1 MTIDRILARI
11 RHDLALSWRDVCWLF
26 ATIWRWLRNLFR
38 SDRVIETTYAPPVHA
53 IERAWRSAVQS
64 RADIERDCR
73 RVSTAIF
80 VWTDATMT
88 ARDRA
93 RLPDNLPRSLPIES
107 WLRGL
112 NVHEISA
119 LKAAGALA
127 IMHHVYGDGEY
138 RVAGVR
144 PVQPL
149 EESTL
154 VFPKPPPPTV
164 NDLWDRLSGGPN
176 RVRRIR

>member
-1 MTIDRILARI
+1 MTIDRILAVVKRE
-11 RHDLALSWRDVCWLF
+11 LLLSWRDLCSLF
-26 ATIWRWLRNLFR
+26 AIIWRWLRDLFR
-38 SDRVIETTYAPPVHA
+38 SDRVVETTYAAPVHA
-53 IERAWRSAVQS
+53 IERAWSSAVQS
-64 RADIERDCR
+64 RVDIERDCR

-80 VWTDATMT
+80 VWADATMT
-88 ARDRA
+88 SRARA

-112 NVHEISA
+112 TVYEISA
-119 LKAAGALA
+119 LKAAEALA
-127 IMHHVYGDGEY
+127 IRFHIYGGGEY
-138 RVAGVR
+138 QIAGVR
-144 PVQPL
+144 PVQEL

-154 VFPKPPPPTV
+154 IFPKPPPPTV